1 MSGLNEIENI
11 QEKRKN
17 GKVTER
23 GILKISGGDG
33 IQKKL
38 FQILSSQRTHISDD
52 KTLINATDGYYS
64 SLRYLD
70 ISEGSSIHHTASELL
85 NVPTEEVIEE
95 SFGLAD

>member
-1 MSGLNEIENI
+1 VSGLNEIENI
-11 QEKRKN
+11 QEKGKI

-23 GILKISGGDG
+23 GILKI
-33 IQKKL
+33 
-38 FQILSSQRTHISDD
+38 LSSQRAHISDG
-52 KTLINATDGYYS
+52 KTLINATDGHYS